1 MFVYV
6 QLLNGFSK
14 PLLYQVPAR
23 LISEVTI
30 GTFLQVPLRT
40 MVITAIVI
48 RTVKTLPKPP
58 AYEIKEIIAIDRLPK
73 DTNYH
78 TFIQK
83 IADYSCSSPM
93 HFYQRIHHFL
103 SQKPDAENI
112 EAPLSITHPE
122 ASSTILTEEQKAV
135 TNHVS
140 PFITNPSYNV
150 TVLHGV
156 TGSGKTE
163 VYKALIKQCFAQHK
177 TIILLLPEVV
187 LGMQFQQLLSKQL
200 PEIPIIGFHSA
211 STTREKKEVWSN
223 LLAEKPLVII
233 GVHQPVLLPIANL
246 GLIIIDEEHETG
258 FQEKKH
264 PKINS
269 KDMAIL
275 RAHTSQIPI
284 LLGSATPS
292 ITTLANVTRKGWHLF
307 ELKKR
312 FAGSFPTIQKVIIGG
327 KKMRKNQ
334 PSFWIS
340 PELQK
345 KIQACL
351 DNKKQAMIYLNRRG
365 FSFFL
370 LCKVCGH
377 TFTCPH
383 CSVSLTPHEN
393 KQKHLKTILRCHY
406 CDYSIICPD
415 ACPSCKASAQDFLN
429 KGIGTQQLVQ
439 ILEKIFPK
447 AKIARADL
455 DTTKKKNSW
464 QETVAQFEQGTIDIL
479 VGTKTITKGY
489 HFPNVTLVGIIW
501 ADLNVHMP
509 VYNAAEMALQQ
520 LIQVAGRAGREHHE
534 STVIVQIIQDH
545 PIFNFLDEISYI
557 TFAQQEM
564 AIRKEFGYPPFSRII
579 TLEIRHE
586 KSEFTENDAAALA
599 LFLRQQVQQQGIP
612 DTIILGPAVPM
623 VSKIKNVEIR
633 HLLIKTM
640 HFGLAQTMINDFIT
654 SHSIKSSLF
663 IIPNT

>member
-1 MFVYV
+1 MFIYV
-6 QLLNGFSK
+6 QLLNGFTK
-14 PLLYQVPAR
+14 PLLYKLPPI
-23 LISEVTI
+23 LIPQIKI
-30 GTFLQVPLRT
+30 GTFVQVPLKT
-40 MVITAIVI
+40 MVITAIVTKI
-48 RTVKTLPKPP
+48 AKTLTNPP
-58 AYEIKEIIAIDRLPK
+58 TYAIKEIIAIDQLP
-73 DTNYH
+73 DDQNYH
-78 TFIQK
+78 IFIQK
-83 IADYSCSSPM
+83 IADYSSSSSM

-103 SQKPDAENI
+103 SQKPDLD
-112 EAPLSITHPE
+112 EAAASIIIPPQPE
-122 ASSTILTEEQKAV
+122 TILTSEQQAV
-135 TNHVS
+135 TDHIAT
-140 PFITNPSYNV
+140 FISNPSYSA

-163 VYKALIKQCFAQHK
+163 VYKALIKQCFSQQK
-177 TIILLLPEVV
+177 TVILLLPEVV
-187 LGMQFQQLLSKQL
+187 LGMQFQQLLRKQL
-200 PEIPIIGFHSA
+200 PSIPIAGFHSA
-211 STTREKKEVWSN
+211 STLREKKEVWAS
-223 LLAEKPLVII
+223 LLAKKPLVII

-269 KDMAIL
+269 KDLAIL
-275 RAHTSQIPI
+275 RAYTSNIPI

-292 ITTLANVTRKGWHLF
+292 ITSLSNITRKGWHYF

-312 FAGSFPTIQKVIIGG
+312 FSGSFPTIQKVIIGG

-334 PSFWIS
+334 ASFWIS
-340 PELQK
+340 SELQK

-351 DNKKQAMIYLNRRG
+351 ENKKQAMIYLNRRG

-370 LCKVCGH
+370 LCKTCGL

-393 KQKHLKTILRCHY
+393 KIKHLKTILRCHY
-406 CDYSIICPD
+406 CDYNTICPNS
-415 ACPSCKASAQDFLN
+415 CPSCNAPAQDFLN

-439 ILEKIFPK
+439 ILEKIFPT

-455 DTTKKKNSW
+455 DTTKKKNAW
-464 QETVAQFEQGTIDIL
+464 QETVTQFEEGSIDIL
-479 VGTKTITKGY
+479 VGTKTISKGY

-520 LIQVAGRAGREHHE
+520 LIQVAGRAGREHHD
-534 STVIVQIIQDH
+534 STVVVQIIQDH

-564 AIRKEFGYPPFSRII
+564 AIRKEFCYPPFSRII
-579 TLEIRHE
+579 TLEIRHVD
-586 KSEFTENDAAALA
+586 SQITEREAAMLA
-599 LFLRQQVQQQGIP
+599 QFLRQQIQRKAIAE
-612 DTIILGPAVPM
+612 TTILGPSLPM

-633 HLLIKTM
+633 HLLIKTL
-640 HFGLAQTMINDFIT
+640 HFGLAQKMINDFIT
-654 SHSIKSSLF
+654 SQPIKSSLF